1 MVGKKHM
8 SAPTAT
14 SHGACSMP
22 TAPVPARA
30 LRQGTIDDRKQTPG
44 NGSTVA
50 DACKRANRTRACA
63 LTATRTAPTILAP
76 AMIEDVAAETE
87 RITDPHP
94 FRREDARFECR
105 YEDLPAPQAV
115 SLGGLH
121 GHSNERLSRKRR
133 RPDNRR
139 KAENTVGQSGRWSRP
154 RCWTLRRAKTS
165 HANLKRGDDSNK
177 NNSQRQI

>member
-1 MVGKKHM
+1 MVSKKHM

-14 SHGACSMP
+14 SRGACSMP

-30 LRQGTIDDRKQTPG
+30 LLKGTIDDRKQSLG

-87 RITDPHP
+87 RTTDPHP

-139 KAENTVGQSGRWSRP
+139 KAENTVGQADAGAAP
-154 RCWTLRRAKTS
+154 DAGPCEEQKRRT
-165 HANLKRGDDSNK
+165 RT
-177 NNSQRQI
+177 

>member
-14 SHGACSMP
+14 SRGACSMP

-30 LRQGTIDDRKQTPG
+30 LLKGTIDDRKQTPG

-63 LTATRTAPTILAP
+63 LTATRTTPTILAP
-76 AMIEDVAAETE
+76 AMIEDVATKTE

-94 FRREDARFECR
+94 FRRDDARFECR
-105 YEDLPAPQAV
+105 YEELPAPQAV
-115 SLGGLH
+115 SLGRLH

-139 KAENTVGQSGRWSRP
+139 KAENTVGQADAGAAP
-154 RCWTLRRAKTS
+154 DAGPCEEQKRRT
-165 HANLKRGDDSNK
+165 RT
-177 NNSQRQI
+177 

>member
-14 SHGACSMP
+14 SRGACSTP
-22 TAPVPARA
+22 TAPVPVRA
-30 LRQGTIDDRKQTPG
+30 LLKGTIDDHKQSLG

-50 DACKRANRTRACA
+50 DAYKRANRTRACA

-105 YEDLPAPQAV
+105 YEELPAPQAV

-139 KAENTVGQSGRWSRP
+139 KADNTVGQADAGAAP
-154 RCWTLRRAKTS
+154 DAGPCEEQKRRT
-165 HANLKRGDDSNK
+165 RT
-177 NNSQRQI
+177 